1 MSNRAGY
8 YRSNQMGE
16 AEYKSFVPSPLP
28 LMLQMDGELITELA
42 KAHRMIG
49 MLEGKLS
56 QLPYAETFI
65 SMSICKE
72 ALMSSQIEGIRATFE
87 DLLAPAKNDDDAEDA
102 VNNVKA
108 IKATIGH
115 LGELPISSRLIR
127 HAHRVLLSGSR
138 GQSKEPGKYRH
149 SQNWIG
155 RAGSTLRTAIYVPPN
170 VEDMNAAMSDLENY
184 INDETDKTDALIKA
198 GLIHYQFET
207 IHPFL
212 DGNGRIGRL
221 LVVLYLMSRGVLS
234 IPVLCISYA
243 MKKHQMEYYEKM
255 GEVSRS
261 GDYEQWL
268 KFFLRV
274 VSESAE
280 NACITIDK
288 LTALRGIVAEN
299 IKGLGRRA
307 KRSMKLLAYL
317 EGHPVLE
324 VSQAARDVDLSANT
338 ISGAVKDLCNL
349 GILESASGRRY
360 SYQEY
365 LDIWSDGESNGHVNY
380 VWC

>member
-8 YRSNQMGE
+8 YRNNLIGE

-87 DLLAPAKNDDDAEDA
+87 DLLAPSTSDDDAEDA

-108 IKATIGH
+108 IKAAIRH
-115 LGELPISSRLIR
+115 LDELPVSSRLIR

-170 VEDMNAAMSDLENY
+170 VEDMNAAMSDLEKY
-184 INDETDKTDALIKA
+184 INDESDGTDALIKA

-234 IPVLCISYA
+234 TPVLCISYA

-255 GEVSRS
+255 GELTYSPCLKA
-261 GDYEQWL
+261 GDSSINDKCQIAL
-268 KFFLRV
+268 VLLRLLY
-274 VSESAE
+274 
-280 NACITIDK
+280 K
-288 LTALRGIVAEN
+288 LMPQLVLYLLPHSCLYHDALRKKDSPTHGYAN
-299 IKGLGRRA
+299 LSGQGSYN
-307 KRSMKLLAYL
+307 RSCC
-317 EGHPVLE
+317 
-324 VSQAARDVDLSANT
+324 
-338 ISGAVKDLCNL
+338 ISG
-349 GILESASGRRY
+349 STHTSG
-360 SYQEY
+360 
-365 LDIWSDGESNGHVNY
+365 L
-380 VWC
+380 